1 MLNEE
6 LEPEQTAVGEDDP
19 FAIHTIK
26 KKKKKKKRRSIPDV
40 ALAN

>member
-26 KKKKKKKRRSIPDV
+26 KKKKKKRRSIPDV

>member
-19 FAIHTIK
+19 FAIHTV
-26 KKKKKKKRRSIPDV
+26 KKKKKKRRSIPDV

>member
-26 KKKKKKKRRSIPDV
+26 KKKKKRSIPDV